1 MTVQEIQ
8 EIGFEKAV
16 FGGYDMKSVDTF
28 LERGRRRI
36 RLHAKGKRCT
46 QSENESAR
54 R

>member
-28 LERGRRRI
+28 LERV
-36 RLHAKGKRCT
+36 AEEFAADAEGKRCY
-46 QSENESAR
+46 EGKNEGASR
-54 R
+54 